1 MLMLLTHRTVIRSL
15 LGLAAMCAL
24 AAVVIGPGRALILF
38 VFVVALGAVTVG
50 GLFAVM
56 YFFSPDSN
64 GDNWFSARDRRQDLE
79 ARRVSEDQERAAAV
93 QASRR
98 MIARGERPGFRLAT
112 PTTAP
117 GRSRACR
124 ASG

>member
-1 MLMLLTHRTVIRSL
+1 M
-15 LGLAAMCAL
+15 
-24 AAVVIGPGRALILF
+24 IGPARALILF

-93 QASRR
+93 QASNR

-112 PTTAP
+112 PTTARR
-117 GRSRACR
+117 RSRACR